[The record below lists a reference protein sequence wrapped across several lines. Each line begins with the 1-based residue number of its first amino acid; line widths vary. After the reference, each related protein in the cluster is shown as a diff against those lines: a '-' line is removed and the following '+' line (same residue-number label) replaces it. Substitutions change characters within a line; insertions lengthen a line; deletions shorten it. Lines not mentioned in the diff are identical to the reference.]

1 MVNFEFQLFMS
12 ILLSKAKKEE
22 IFKQYGGSEK
32 NSGNVES
39 QIALFTTRIKQL
51 SDHLQTNRKDH
62 SCRRA
67 LLHLVGKRKQLLNY
81 LHRKDLG
88 RYKAILEQLGL
99 RK

>member
-1 MVNFEFQLFMS
+1 MS
-12 ILLSKAKKEE
+12 SFLTKETKFG

-32 NSGNVES
+32 NTGKAES
-39 QIALFTTRIKQL
+39 QIALFTARIKAL
-51 SDHLQTNRKDH
+51 SDHLQTNKKDH

-67 LLHLVGKRKQLLNY
+67 LLHLVSQRKQLLNY
-81 LHRKDLG
+81 LHSRDLA